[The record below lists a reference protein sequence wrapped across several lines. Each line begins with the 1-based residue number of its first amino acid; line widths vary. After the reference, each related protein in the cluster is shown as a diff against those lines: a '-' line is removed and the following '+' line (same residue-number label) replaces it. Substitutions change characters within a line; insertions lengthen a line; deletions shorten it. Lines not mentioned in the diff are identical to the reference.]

1 VDKEMKLIQL
11 YGDRGLKIVRGEGQ
25 YVWDINGKK
34 YLDLH
39 TGIGVAFLG
48 HKNPVIVE
56 YLSKQMQEI
65 MTLSTSFSTPIK
77 DEMLN
82 ELDKIKPDG
91 MDNVI
96 LLNSGTEAVEA
107 ALKTARKI
115 TGRKKIIAFKN
126 SFHGRTAGSLS
137 VTWNKRYREPF
148 EPLMSPVE
156 FLNFNDIEDL
166 NKIADDTAAV
176 IVEPIQGE
184 SGVIP
189 AKEEFMKALRERTE
203 KVGALLIVDEVQT
216 GFGRTGKIWAY
227 QHYGIKPDLLT
238 AGKAIGGGFPVSA
251 LFLPDEIA
259 KKLEEG
265 DHGSTFGGN
274 PLAMAAVTA
283 ACKVLR
289 QDNVAEQASVKG
301 ELFMKIL
308 KEKLADLKSVRE
320 IRGKGLMIGIDS
332 RFPPAT
338 ALKVMQDM
346 GVLALKAGS
355 TVIRFLA
362 PYLITQSDMEE
373 AANAARK
380 GLFETESKRT
390 ST

>member
-1 VDKEMKLIQL
+1 
-11 YGDRGLKIVRGEGQ
+11 
-25 YVWDINGKK
+25 
-34 YLDLH
+34 
-39 TGIGVAFLG
+39 
-48 HKNPVIVE
+48 
-56 YLSKQMQEI
+56 
-65 MTLSTSFSTPIK
+65 
-77 DEMLN
+77 
-82 ELDKIKPDG
+82 
-91 MDNVI
+91 
-96 LLNSGTEAVEA
+96 
-107 ALKTARKI
+107 
-115 TGRKKIIAFKN
+115 
-126 SFHGRTAGSLS
+126 FHGRTAGSLS

-362 PYLITQSDMEE
+362 PYLITQLDMEE

>member
-1 VDKEMKLIQL
+1 MKLIQL
-11 YGDRGLKIVRGEGQ
+11 YGDRGLTIVRGEGQ
-25 YVWDINGKK
+25 YVWDINGRK

-48 HKNPVIVE
+48 HKNMKIIE
-56 YLSKQMQEI
+56 YLTRQMENI

-77 DEMLN
+77 DEMLK
-82 ELDKIKPDG
+82 ELENVKPDK

-156 FLNFNDIEDL
+156 FLTYNNIEEL
-166 NKIADDTAAV
+166 EKIDEQTAAV
-176 IVEPIQGE
+176 VVEPVQGE
-184 SGVIP
+184 SGIIQADP
-189 AKEEFMKALRERTE
+189 EFMKALRERTQ
-203 KVGALLIVDEVQT
+203 KVGSLLIVDEVQS

-227 QHYGIKPDLLT
+227 QHYNIIPDLLT

-251 LFLPDEIA
+251 LFLPDWIA
-259 KKLEEG
+259 EKLEEG

-274 PLAMAAVTA
+274 PMAMAAVTA
-283 ACKVLR
+283 ASKVLKE
-289 QDNVAEQASVKG
+289 DKVPEQASIKG
-301 ELFMKIL
+301 ELFKKVL
-308 KEKLADLKSVRE
+308 HERLSDLKSVRE
-320 IRGKGLMIGIDS
+320 IRGKGLMIGVEI
-332 RFPPAT
+332 RFPPAI
-338 ALKVMQDM
+338 ALKVMQNE
-346 GVLALKAGS
+346 GVLALKAGT
-355 TVIRFLA
+355 TVLRFLA
-362 PYLITQSDMEE
+362 PYMITQKDMED
-373 AANAARK
+373 AADAARK
-380 GLFETESKRT
+380 GIIETENKRT
-390 ST
+390 TH

>member
-1 VDKEMKLIQL
+1 MKLIQL
-11 YGDRGLKIVRGEGQ
+11 YGDRGLTIIKGEGQ
-25 YVWDINGKK
+25 YVWDSNGKK

-39 TGIGVAFLG
+39 LGIGVAFLG
-48 HKNPVIVE
+48 HRNRKIIE
-56 YLSKQMQEI
+56 YLTRQMENI

-77 DEMLN
+77 DEMLK
-82 ELDKIKPDG
+82 ELDYAKPDK

-96 LLNSGTEAVEA
+96 LLNSGTEANEA

-126 SFHGRTAGSLS
+126 AFHGRTMGSLS
-137 VTWNKRYREPF
+137 VTWNKKYREPF
-148 EPLMSPVE
+148 EPLMSPIE
-156 FLNFNDIEDL
+156 FLTYNNLDEL
-166 NKIADDTAAV
+166 KKIDEQTAAV

-184 SGVIP
+184 GGVIP
-189 AKEEFMKALRERTE
+189 ANLEFMRALREQTE

-227 QHYGIKPDLLT
+227 QHYGIIPDMLT

-251 LFLPDEIA
+251 LFLPDWIA
-259 KKLEEG
+259 EKLEEG
-265 DHGSTFGGN
+265 DHGSTYGGN
-274 PLAMAAVTA
+274 PMAMAAVTA

-289 QDNVAEQASVKG
+289 EDNVPEQANIKG

-308 KEKLADLKSVRE
+308 QERLSDLKAVRE
-320 IRGKGLMIGIDS
+320 IRGKGLMIGIDI
-332 RFPPAT
+332 RFPPSI
-338 ALKVMQDM
+338 ALKVMQDE
-346 GVLALKAGS
+346 GILALKAGT

-362 PYLITQSDMEE
+362 PYMITQKDMED

-380 GLFETESKRT
+380 GIIETENKRIAH
-390 ST
+390 